1 MRDEAGSSATRR
13 FGEGTLGLVTA
24 GLMIVAVL
32 CLLFALCMAVAA
44 CLLEGISY
52 AIGRRWRRWRA
63 RRHQWLK
70 PGALPPP
77 QDSVLRTRRPIE
89 ADGHNVIQFKRRA

>member
-1 MRDEAGSSATRR
+1 MNPIDNALSSHDPQ
-13 FGEGTLGLVTA
+13 V
-24 GLMIVAVL
+24 IVGMLVL